1 MMTNK
6 RIYNFF
12 DNLLWSLVYMLPLL
26 MFIGMS
32 IRTGT
37 YVTFDSV
44 FSTLGLDIV
53 ADNIIYTAFDS
64 IFGVSGVLPLFSDTG
79 VLMYV
84 TYFASCV
91 CLHFIV
97 DVVLWLIR
105 WAHDLLDKG
114 GKQLW

>member
-12 DNLLWSLVYMLPLL
+12 DNLLWSVIYMLPLL
-26 MFIGMS
+26 LFIGMS
-32 IRTGT
+32 IRTGSW
-37 YVTFDSV
+37 VTLDSV
-44 FSTLGLDIV
+44 FTTLGLTMV
-53 ADNIIYTAFDS
+53 SDNIIYTALDG
-64 IFGVSGVLPLFSDTG
+64 IFGASGVLPLFSDVG

-97 DVVLWLIR
+97 DVVLWLVR
-105 WAHDLLDKG
+105 WGHDLIDKG